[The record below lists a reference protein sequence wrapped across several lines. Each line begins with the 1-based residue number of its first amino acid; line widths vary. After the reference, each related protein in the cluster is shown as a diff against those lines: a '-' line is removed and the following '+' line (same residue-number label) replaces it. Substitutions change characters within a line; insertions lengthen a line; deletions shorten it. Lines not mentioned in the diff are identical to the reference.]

1 MKNKIFLTLILS
13 LTTLLVHSQNDKP
26 ERASY
31 TLKLPV
37 DSINFYE
44 QEVKSGPYFV
54 ADKVLQ
60 MYATETIFIEV
71 ETKKKE
77 IVSMKT
83 VKENVN
89 PEKTITLALTQTVK
103 NKKSEMMMLK
113 ITNPFK
119 YELQYKAQM
128 YIVGHNKW
136 IPTNVFPVKPKL
148 TTYEIWGDVIITLV
162 LSEWILK

>member
-1 MKNKIFLTLILS
+1 
-13 LTTLLVHSQNDKP
+13 VHSQNEKP
-26 ERASY
+26 ERDSY

-44 QEVKSGPYFV
+44 LEVKSGPYFV

-89 PEKTITLALTQTVK
+89 PEKTITVALTQTVK
-103 NKKSEMMMLK
+103 DKKSEMMMLK
-113 ITNPFK
+113 IANPFK

-128 YIVGHNKW
+128 NIVRHNKW
-136 IPTNVFPVKPKL
+136 IPTNVYPVKPKL
-148 TTYEIWGDVIITLV
+148 TTFEIWGDVIISLV
-162 LSEWILK
+162 LSDWLLK